1 MNDTKETE
9 TAFVLLNTSN
19 WNQYQSYRPREFG
32 TGTKSVFSSKQA
44 GQKAITT
51 MLKRLNKRLAKA
63 KADSLRLGVEQI
75 ERDIENIKTLEV
87 VGYNY
92 FYDNEPMVI
101 RKDHRTGKTFTERLN
116 TPYYLSPSSETYY
129 SS

>member
-19 WNQYQSYRPREFG
+19 WHQYQSYRPREFG

-51 MLKRLNKRLAKA
+51 MLKRLDKRLVKA
-63 KADSLRLGVEQI
+63 ETESDTFRIDQI
-75 ERDIENIKTLEV
+75 KRDIERIKVLEV

-101 RKDHRTGKTFTERLN
+101 RKDHRTGETFTERLN

-129 SS
+129 ST